1 MEKSKLEKYREERA
15 RHLEKI
21 ADLQKRVRALDQRI
35 MENESMEIRAL
46 MRSENVTLEE
56 LTALVAQDAA
66 AEPSAGG
73 KYRSGPRRTV
83 VPAARLRGYLPGLEG
98 GKRMRKQR
106 TFIRLMALLLLR
118 RASDGGLFLCG
129 HGGRRGDSGGPGFD
143 RRSGGRHGGPGDGV
157 R

>member
-56 LTALVAQDAA
+56 LTALVRRMQQQNRQPVENTAPAHE
-66 AEPSAGG
+66 EPS
-73 KYRSGPRRTV
+73 YQR
-83 VPAARLRGYLPGLEG
+83 PAYTA
-98 GKRMRKQR
+98 
-106 TFIRLMALLLLR
+106 TFP
-118 RASDGGLFLCG
+118 DWKGENE
-129 HGGRRGDSGGPGFD
+129 
-143 RRSGGRHGGPGDGV
+143 
-157 R
+157 

>member
-56 LTALVAQDAA
+56 LTALVRRMQQQNRQPVENTAPAHE
-66 AEPSAGG
+66 EPDVYKRQTMS
-73 KYRSGPRRTV
+73 RSS
-83 VPAARLRGYLPGLEG
+83 EN
-98 GKRMRKQR
+98 
-106 TFIRLMALLLLR
+106 
-118 RASDGGLFLCG
+118 
-129 HGGRRGDSGGPGFD
+129 
-143 RRSGGRHGGPGDGV
+143 
-157 R
+157 

>member
-56 LTALVAQDAA
+56 LTALVRRMQQQHRQPVENTAPAHE
-66 AEPSAGG
+66 EPSYQRPASYSSIALS
-73 KYRSGPRRTV
+73 KVAFVSLMRRISRKMSSSGV
-83 VPAARLRGYLPGLEG
+83 VSSFFSTSLSTSTFPCSRDLRV
-98 GKRMRKQR
+98 
-106 TFIRLMALLLLR
+106 ISMA
-118 RASDGGLFLCG
+118 
-129 HGGRRGDSGGPGFD
+129 
-143 RRSGGRHGGPGDGV
+143 
-157 R
+157 

>member
-56 LTALVAQDAA
+56 LTALVRRMQQQHRQHAGAA
-66 AEPSAGG
+66 AEVGKAAHAAVGCKISQQHAVRAEGESGAGARKSRAARPQIVVLYAGG
-73 KYRSGPRRTV
+73 HGTRSFR
-83 VPAARLRGYLPGLEG
+83 
-98 GKRMRKQR
+98 
-106 TFIRLMALLLLR
+106 
-118 RASDGGLFLCG
+118 
-129 HGGRRGDSGGPGFD
+129 
-143 RRSGGRHGGPGDGV
+143 
-157 R
+157 

>member
-56 LTALVAQDAA
+56 LTALVRRMQQQHRQPVENTAPAQGEPPYQQPAYAA
-66 AEPSAGG
+66 
-73 KYRSGPRRTV
+73 
-83 VPAARLRGYLPGLEG
+83 
-98 GKRMRKQR
+98 
-106 TFIRLMALLLLR
+106 TFP
-118 RASDGGLFLCG
+118 DWKGENE
-129 HGGRRGDSGGPGFD
+129 
-143 RRSGGRHGGPGDGV
+143 
-157 R
+157 

>member
-56 LTALVAQDAA
+56 LTALV
-66 AEPSAGG
+66 
-73 KYRSGPRRTV
+73 RR
-83 VPAARLRGYLPGLEG
+83 
-98 GKRMRKQR
+98 MQQ
-106 TFIRLMALLLLR
+106 LLR
-118 RASDGGLFLCG
+118 QPVDNTAQALEEAPFQQPAYAASFPVWKGEN
-129 HGGRRGDSGGPGFD
+129 
-143 RRSGGRHGGPGDGV
+143 V
-157 R
+157 

>member
-56 LTALVAQDAA
+56 LTALVRRMQQQHRQPVENTAPAHEEPLYQRPTYAA
-66 AEPSAGG
+66 
-73 KYRSGPRRTV
+73 
-83 VPAARLRGYLPGLEG
+83 
-98 GKRMRKQR
+98 
-106 TFIRLMALLLLR
+106 TFP
-118 RASDGGLFLCG
+118 DWKGENE
-129 HGGRRGDSGGPGFD
+129 
-143 RRSGGRHGGPGDGV
+143 
-157 R
+157 

>member
-56 LTALVAQDAA
+56 LFNLINERQTSNKCTVLSTNLTMNELKTRYTERILSRFRDAHA
-66 AEPSAGG
+66 CQTLQFLG
-73 KYRSGPRRTV
+73 RDIRQ
-83 VPAARLRGYLPGLEG
+83 LPN
-98 GKRMRKQR
+98 R
-106 TFIRLMALLLLR
+106 
-118 RASDGGLFLCG
+118 
-129 HGGRRGDSGGPGFD
+129 
-143 RRSGGRHGGPGDGV
+143 
-157 R
+157 

>member
-56 LTALVAQDAA
+56 LTALVRRMQQQHRQHASAA
-66 AEPSAGG
+66 AEVGKAAHAAVSREIGQQHAVRAEGEPGAGARKPRPARPQIVILYAGG
-73 KYRSGPRRTV
+73 HGTRSFRGN
-83 VPAARLRGYLPGLEG
+83 RL
-98 GKRMRKQR
+98 K
-106 TFIRLMALLLLR
+106 
-118 RASDGGLFLCG
+118 
-129 HGGRRGDSGGPGFD
+129 
-143 RRSGGRHGGPGDGV
+143 
-157 R
+157 

>member
-56 LTALVAQDAA
+56 LTALVRRMQQQHRQPVENTGLSFCKIRSVRPKRAA
-66 AEPSAGG
+66 DDPFGFQGYCHSF
-73 KYRSGPRRTV
+73 YRPFRHACRP
-83 VPAARLRGYLPGLEG
+83 PAPH
-98 GKRMRKQR
+98 
-106 TFIRLMALLLLR
+106 R
-118 RASDGGLFLCG
+118 RAHPASHAC
-129 HGGRRGDSGGPGFD
+129 RMCVQAP
-143 RRSGGRHGGPGDGV
+143 P
-157 R
+157 

>member
-56 LTALVAQDAA
+56 LTALV
-66 AEPSAGG
+66 
-73 KYRSGPRRTV
+73 RRMQQQHRQPVENTA
-83 VPAARLRGYLPGLEG
+83 PAHELSL
-98 GKRMRKQR
+98 
-106 TFIRLMALLLLR
+106 I
-118 RASDGGLFLCG
+118 
-129 HGGRRGDSGGPGFD
+129 HI
-143 RRSGGRHGGPGDGV
+143 
-157 R
+157 

>member
-56 LTALVAQDAA
+56 LTALVRRMQQQHRQPVVNTAPAHEGPSYQRPAYAA
-66 AEPSAGG
+66 
-73 KYRSGPRRTV
+73 
-83 VPAARLRGYLPGLEG
+83 
-98 GKRMRKQR
+98 
-106 TFIRLMALLLLR
+106 TFP
-118 RASDGGLFLCG
+118 DWKGENE
-129 HGGRRGDSGGPGFD
+129 
-143 RRSGGRHGGPGDGV
+143 
-157 R
+157 